1 MIIRNGNGKSNGNG
15 HVYLS
20 QIKLDVL
27 NFIKT
32 FIKTNNYAPLYKE
45 IAEKFNFSRARA
57 GALIAEFY
65 KLGLISKGH
74 QAHRNIE
81 INKDQLK
88 TISKLKVNKAYSTME
103 FRRWA
108 KF

>member
-1 MIIRNGNGKSNGNG
+1 MKNGNGKSNGNG

-27 NFIKT
+27 NFIKN
-32 FIKTNNYAPLYKE
+32 FIENYSYAPTYKE
-45 IAEKFNFSRARA
+45 IGTKFNFSRARA

-65 KLGLISKGH
+65 KLGFISKGN

-81 INKDQLK
+81 LNKDQLK
-88 TISKLKVNKAYSTME
+88 IISKLKVNKTYSTMD
-103 FRRWA
+103 FRR
-108 KF
+108 